1 RLRFSGPKTSII
13 CSPMTS
19 LKTSIK
25 TITYLS
31 DTGCLEIQGASLG
44 VKSKRANRSRWQFI
58 ALLQKNFFRKRA
70 KGVNQ
75 RPVA

>member
-1 RLRFSGPKTSII
+1 II

-44 VKSKRANRSRWQFI
+44 FERATVPQERSFFLNMLTSYKEIQI
-58 ALLQKNFFRKRA
+58 KLLSACGSECTDRL
-70 KGVNQ
+70 
-75 RPVA
+75 

>member
-1 RLRFSGPKTSII
+1 PKTSII

-31 DTGCLEIQGASLG
+31 DIGCLEIQGASLERSG
-44 VKSKRANRSRWQFI
+44 HLCNRNSNKFI
-58 ALLQKNFFRKRA
+58 FIENIFNFYL
-70 KGVNQ
+70 
-75 RPVA
+75 

>member
-1 RLRFSGPKTSII
+1 CVVRRLRFSGPKTSII

-31 DTGCLEIQGASLG
+31 DTGCLEIQGASLSNMYLIN
-44 VKSKRANRSRWQFI
+44 KYIHYFYD
-58 ALLQKNFFRKRA
+58 
-70 KGVNQ
+70 
-75 RPVA
+75 

>member
-31 DTGCLEIQGASLG
+31 DIGCLEIQGASLHSG
-44 VKSKRANRSRWQFI
+44 KSGTQNRQDLTI
-58 ALLQKNFFRKRA
+58 LLTPNFM
-70 KGVNQ
+70 
-75 RPVA
+75 

>member
-1 RLRFSGPKTSII
+1 LRFSGPKTSII

-31 DTGCLEIQGASLG
+31 DTGCLEIQGASLARKHHILLLLPKKEG
-44 VKSKRANRSRWQFI
+44 IKR
-58 ALLQKNFFRKRA
+58 QKHID
-70 KGVNQ
+70 KGYTF
-75 RPVA
+75 PAF